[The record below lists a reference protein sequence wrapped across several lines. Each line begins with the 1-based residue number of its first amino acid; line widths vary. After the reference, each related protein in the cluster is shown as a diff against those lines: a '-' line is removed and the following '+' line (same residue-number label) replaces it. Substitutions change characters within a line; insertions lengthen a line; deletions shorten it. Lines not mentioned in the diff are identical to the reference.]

1 MASFLRP
8 LPLAA
13 LSFALFS
20 LGCGS
25 NDPTA
30 PEPPLFALTGT
41 FSDSAGRSTPARI
54 AIPAGRTGPITVAVC
69 AAEDAVV
76 DLVVGTQNDTTDTN
90 CERVT
95 FNAVA
100 GRTYEALVYS
110 VSGSGRFNG
119 CYSISLYQC
128 EVGPPTVGGPG
139 GPGGGN
145 PPPAS
150 CTPRP
155 WSANDNDVPAGYYAS
170 AEGKTGAALIQ
181 ALHAITCTQRVL
193 GYTFARD
200 SMYANVDDPDNDN
213 LITDIYVGR
222 TAEVFSRA
230 SAAAVNFNTEHTW
243 PQSRGAE
250 QDPAQ
255 SDINILFSADETSNS
270 VRLNYP
276 FGNVTGSVDWTSP
289 AQPGVNE
296 RSRRGLNGSRIVFE
310 PRDSK
315 KGDIARA
322 ILYFYVRY
330 KLRPTASFSLQNFNV
345 EEATLIQWSQQDPPD
360 DFERAR
366 NNRVF
371 RAQGNRNPFIDRPEF
386 VAAIGDFPNA

>member
-1 MASFLRP
+1 MSPFLR
-8 LPLAA
+8 LRPLAA
-13 LSFALFS
+13 LSLVLVA

-30 PEPPLFALTGT
+30 PKPPVFALTGT
-41 FSDSAGRSTPARI
+41 FSDSAGRTTPSRI

-69 AAEDAVV
+69 AAEGAVI

-100 GRTYEALVYS
+100 GRTYEAQIFS

-128 EVGPPTVGGPG
+128 EVVPPTPG
-139 GPGGGN
+139 GPGG

-155 WSANDNDVPAGYYAS
+155 FSANDNDVPAGYYSS
-170 AEGKTGAALIQ
+170 AEGKTGTALIQ
-181 ALHAITCTQRVL
+181 ALYAITCTQRVL
-193 GYTFARD
+193 GYTAARD
-200 SMYANVDDPDNDN
+200 SMYANVDDPDNDD
-213 LITDIYVGR
+213 IIIDIYVGR
-222 TAEVFSRA
+222 SATVNSRA
-230 SAAAVNFNTEHTW
+230 TAAAVDFNTEHSW
-243 PQSRGAE
+243 PQSRGANE
-250 QDPAQ
+250 DPAE
-255 SDINILFSADETSNS
+255 SDINILFSADEVSNS

-276 FGNVTGSVDWTSP
+276 FGNVTGNVDWTSP
-289 AQPGVNE
+289 PQPGLDE
-296 RSRRGLNGSRIVFE
+296 RSRRGTNAGRIVFE
-310 PRDSK
+310 PRNSK

-330 KLRPTASFSLQNFNV
+330 KLAPTPSFSLQNFNV

-360 DFERAR
+360 EFERAR

-386 VAAIGDFPNA
+386 VAAIGDFPNN

>member
-1 MASFLRP
+1 MASLLRP
-8 LPLAA
+8 RPLAA
-13 LSFALFS
+13 LSLVLFA

-30 PEPPLFALTGT
+30 PQPPVFALTGT
-41 FSDSAGRSTPARI
+41 FSDSAGRTNPARI
-54 AIPAGRTGPITVAVC
+54 SIPAGRTGPMTVAVC
-69 AAEDAVV
+69 AAEDAVI

-100 GRTYEALVYS
+100 GRTYEAQIFS
-110 VSGSGRFNG
+110 ISGSGRFNG

-128 EVGPPTVGGPG
+128 QVVPPTPG
-139 GPGGGN
+139 GPGGGD
-145 PPPAS
+145 PPAAN

-155 WSANDNDVPAGYYAS
+155 FSANDNDVPAGYYAS
-170 AEGKTGAALIQ
+170 AEGKTGVALIQ
-181 ALHAITCTQRVL
+181 ALYAITCTQRVL
-193 GYTFARD
+193 GYTRARD
-200 SMYANVDDPDNDN
+200 SMYANVDDPDNDD
-213 LITDIYVGR
+213 IIIDIYVGR
-222 TAEVFSRA
+222 SATVNSRA
-230 SAAAVNFNTEHTW
+230 TAAAVDFNTEHSW
-243 PQSRGAE
+243 PQSRGANE
-250 QDPAQ
+250 DPAE

-289 AQPGVNE
+289 AQPGVTE

-330 KLRPTASFSLQNFNV
+330 KLSPTPSFSLQNFNV

-360 DFERAR
+360 EFERAR
-366 NNRVF
+366 NNRIF

-386 VAAIGDFPNA
+386 VAAIGDFPNN

>member
-1 MASFLRP
+1 MSSLLRP
-8 LPLAA
+8 RPLAA
-13 LSFALFS
+13 LSLVLFAV
-20 LGCGS
+20 GCGS
-25 NDPTA
+25 NDPTG
-30 PEPPLFALTGT
+30 PQPPVFALTGT
-41 FSDSAGRSTPARI
+41 FSDSAGVQSPARI
-54 AIPAGRTGPITVAVC
+54 SIPAGRTGPMTVAVC
-69 AAEDAVV
+69 AAEGAVI

-95 FNAVA
+95 FNAIA
-100 GRTYEALVYS
+100 GRTYEAQVFS

-128 EVGPPTVGGPG
+128 EVIPPTPGGPG
-139 GPGGGN
+139 GP
-145 PPPAS
+145 PAAN

-155 WSANDNDVPAGYYAS
+155 FSPGDTAVPAGYYAG
-170 AEGKTGAALIQ
+170 AEGKTGVALIQ
-181 ALHAITCTQRVL
+181 ALYAITCTQRVL

-200 SMYANVDDPDNDN
+200 SMYANVDDPDNDD
-213 LITDIYVGR
+213 IIIDIYVGR
-222 TAEVFSRA
+222 SATVNSRA
-230 SAAAVNFNTEHTW
+230 TAAAVDFNTEHTW
-243 PQSRGAE
+243 PQSRGANE
-250 QDPAQ
+250 EPAQ
-255 SDINILFSADETSNS
+255 SDINILFSADEISNS

-289 AQPGVNE
+289 PQPGVNE
-296 RSRRGLNGSRIVFE
+296 QSRRGMNAGRIVFE

-330 KLRPTASFSLQNFNV
+330 KLGPTPSFSLQNFNV

-360 DFERAR
+360 EFERAR

-386 VAAIGDFPNA
+386 VAAIGDFPNT

>member
-1 MASFLRP
+1 MSFLLRP

-13 LSFALFS
+13 LSLALFA

-30 PEPPLFALTGT
+30 PEPPVFALTGT
-41 FSDSAGRSTPARI
+41 FSDSAGRSTPSRI
-54 AIPAGRTGPITVAVC
+54 SIPAGRTGPITVAVC
-69 AAEDAVV
+69 AAEGAVI
-76 DLVVGTQNDTTDTN
+76 DLVVGAQNDTTDTN

-100 GRTYEALVYS
+100 GRTYEALIFS

-128 EVGPPTVGGPG
+128 QVAPPTIGGPG
-139 GPGGGN
+139 GPGG
-145 PPPAS
+145 PPAAN

-155 WSANDNDVPAGYYAS
+155 FSANDNEVPTGYYSS
-170 AEGKTGAALIQ
+170 AEGKTGVALIQ
-181 ALHAITCTQRVL
+181 ALYAISCTQRVL
-193 GYTFARD
+193 GYTLARD

-213 LITDIYVGR
+213 IVVDIYVGR
-222 TAEVFSRA
+222 SETVFSRA
-230 SAAAVNFNTEHTW
+230 SAAAVNFNTEHSW
-243 PQSRGAE
+243 PQSRGANE
-250 QDPAQ
+250 EPAQ

-276 FGNVTGSVDWTSP
+276 FGVVTGNVDWTSP
-289 AQPGVNE
+289 AQPGITE
-296 RSRRGLNGSRIVFE
+296 RSRRGTNNGRIVFE

-330 KLRPTASFSLQNFNV
+330 KYGPTPSFSLQNFNV

-360 DFERAR
+360 EFERAR

-386 VAAIGDFPNA
+386 VTAIGDFPNN